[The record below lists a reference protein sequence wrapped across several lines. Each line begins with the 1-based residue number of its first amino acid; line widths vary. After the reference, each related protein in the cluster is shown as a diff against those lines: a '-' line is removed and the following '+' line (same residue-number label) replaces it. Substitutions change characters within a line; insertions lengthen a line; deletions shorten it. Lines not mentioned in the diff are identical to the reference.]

1 MFKHFILIAWRNI
14 KRRKTLSFIQIMC
27 LAIGLAAFILVT
39 CYVKYE
45 KDYDKFNT
53 NFHRI
58 YETQA
63 YKIGDRSYDLRYLPG
78 PLAKYLKD
86 NVPEIENAIIVHEV
100 NDEYL
105 SADEEHVYKERQ
117 GLYAPSDVF
126 DVFSFEL
133 IRGNKKGVLDN
144 ANSVVL
150 SEKMAEKY
158 FPGQD
163 AMGKTI
169 FDAQKNELHVT
180 GIMKDIPEQSSVWAS
195 YFRSNQPILKDYEEN
210 WKAGGFRCYALLRP
224 MVSDVAVSEKIKD
237 IVNTFD
243 EDAKLVLF
251 LYPLNNLHLK
261 PTAQATVGTI
271 IYFYSF
277 IGILT
282 LLLASVS
289 FMNLTTSF
297 STLRTVE
304 IGIRKVSGSN
314 KNTIRLQF
322 LLEAIVIAFISLI
335 FAIFI
340 AYLVLPL
347 FNIVVN
353 RNMSLEPLQNP
364 IFLLFLFVSVLVTGF
379 IGGVYPALIVSGFKP
394 VSVLKGKKSYK
405 KGKISGLNAMVYL
418 QFILSVVLITAS
430 IWVYKQVNYIKNK
443 DLGFVKENVLRTVL
457 PDLETNVSY
466 NQIRQRILEN
476 SGIEDMTISNGLPL
490 HTWRSTDVKCEGKFV
505 DDLSKVN
512 LTQACE
518 NFLNTLGMELA
529 SGRNFSSDYSADS
542 KNCLVNETF
551 VKQFGWDRP
560 IGKWIE
566 NEEQRYLVVGVI
578 KDFHREQIHFPIRP
592 YLLLLRDEGFGKD
605 NNLAFKIDP
614 ETTESSLNHINS
626 VLREAFPNVLFE
638 VNDYDAGTYRMALEV
653 WENAKNTFAFFTVMA
668 VIIAA
673 MGLYG
678 LVVFASQRKV
688 KEIGVRKVQGARA
701 DQILPLITKQFM
713 VLVLAANIIAFPVA
727 KLAENVTPG
736 LYKYSFTLGDILIVL
751 TISLLVTLVSSGYQA
766 YKASRLNPVDALRY
780 E

>member
-1 MFKHFILIAWRNI
+1 MLKHFILIAWRNI

-27 LAIGLAAFILVT
+27 LAIGLAAFILVI
-39 CYVKYE
+39 CYVQYE

-58 YETQA
+58 YQTQA
-63 YKIGDRSYDLRYLPG
+63 YKIGDRTTEYRYLPA
-78 PLAKYLKD
+78 PLSKYLRD
-86 NVPEIENAIIVHEV
+86 NVPEIENAILVHEI

-133 IRGNKKGVLDN
+133 IRGNKKKVLDN

-169 FDAQKNELHVT
+169 FDAQKNELYVT
-180 GIMKDIPEQSSVWAS
+180 GIMKDIPEQSSIEAS
-195 YFRSNQPILKDYEEN
+195 YFRSNEPILKDYEEN
-210 WKAGGFRCYALLRP
+210 WKSGAFRCYALLKP
-224 MVSDVAVSEKIKD
+224 TVSDIVVSEKIKD
-237 IVNTFD
+237 IVNTFN

-251 LYPLNNLHLK
+251 LQPLKNLHLK
-261 PTAQATVGTI
+261 PYIQATVGTI

-297 STLRTVE
+297 STLRKVE

-340 AYLVLPL
+340 AYLLLPL

-353 RNMSLEPLQNP
+353 RNMNLEPLQNP
-364 IFLLFLFVSVLVTGF
+364 IFLLFLFVSVLITGL
-379 IGGVYPALIVSGFKP
+379 IGGIYPALIVSEFKP
-394 VSVLKGKKSYK
+394 VRVLKGKKSYK
-405 KGKISGLNAMVYL
+405 KGKISGLNAMVYI

-443 DLGFVKENVLRTVL
+443 DLGFEKENVLRTVL

-476 SGIEDMTISNGLPL
+476 PGIEDMTISNGLPL
-490 HTWRSTDVKCEGKFV
+490 HTWRSNFVKCEGKFA
-505 DDLSKVN
+505 DDRTVVP

-518 NFLNTLGMELA
+518 NFLNTLGIELA
-529 SGRNFSSDYSADS
+529 SGRSFSTDYSADT

-551 VKQFGWDRP
+551 VKNFGWDNP
-560 IGKWIE
+560 IGKWV
-566 NEEQRYLVVGVI
+566 EEEQQRYLVVGVI
-578 KDFHREQIHFPIRP
+578 KDFHRVHIHNPIRP

-605 NNLAFKIDP
+605 NNLAFKINP

-638 VNDYDAGTYRMALEV
+638 VNDYDTGANRGALEV

-688 KEIGVRKVQGARA
+688 KEIGIRKVQGARA
-701 DQILPLITKQFM
+701 DQILPLITKQFV

-727 KLAENVTPG
+727 KLAENVSPG
-736 LYKYSFTLGDILIVL
+736 VFKYHFTLGDIIIVL
-751 TISLLVTLVSSGYQA
+751 AISLLVILVSSGYQA
-766 YKASRLNPVDALRY
+766 YKASRLNPVEALRY